1 MWFPSK
7 VVAVVEVEHD
17 DQEIIQRVA
26 ALDIGKT
33 ELVCCVRLPGPGRRR
48 LQEVRTFST
57 MTRSLLA
64 MSNWLTGLGV
74 SRVVMEATGDYW

>member
-1 MWFPSK
+1 VGPSMLLRARGLDSPFPCSSHGRPPVCVWFPSK

-33 ELVCCVRLPGPGRRR
+33 ELVCGCPAR
-48 LQEVRTFST
+48 
-57 MTRSLLA
+57 A
-64 MSNWLTGLGV
+64 
-74 SRVVMEATGDYW
+74 GDG